1 MCDFHSIIVRRDGA
15 IGHVAKNS
23 HSGAVEAA
31 GWRENDQMAD
41 LREPFFVEAE
51 WNCEGPFP
59 GASKITRGT
68 PNAKQLQVVKDHY
81 TALVELLED
90 PAKHGEKYC
99 TGSGRFASDEWADVR
114 WKVLSH
120 PKCPKRLAN
129 KLAVTQLFADGN
141 PVKSLHPL
149 IKAIEGQLAIEE
161 KCEITAPVLA
171 QSGDIVL
178 YAGATLTAPVLAQSG
193 DIVLRDC
200 ATLTAPVLAQSG
212 DIVLR
217 DGATLTAPVLAR
229 SGKIDL

>member
-23 HSGAVEAA
+23 HSGAVDAA

-99 TGSGRFASDEWADVR
+99 TGSGRFAGNEWADVR
-114 WKVLSH
+114 WKVLIH
-120 PKCPKRLAN
+120 PKCPERLAA
-129 KLAVTQLFADGN
+129 KLVITRLFADGK
-141 PVKSLHPL
+141 PVRSLHPL
-149 IKAIEGQLAIEE
+149 IKSVEGHLVIEE

-171 QSGDIVL
+171 QSGYID
-178 YAGATLTAPVLAQSG
+178 
-193 DIVLRDC
+193 
-200 ATLTAPVLAQSG
+200 
-212 DIVLR
+212 LR
-217 DGATLTAPVLAR
+217 DGATLTAPAIPA
-229 SGKIDL
+229 SKISRR